1 MADHASRSHRKFAAS
16 AAERWMNCAGS
27 VALCKGLP
35 EQRSSYA
42 EEGTRAHELLEKRLK
57 TPGTTYA
64 MVVNYDQESWDAT
77 DVAVD
82 YVNARR
88 AAHSNSSLL
97 IERQVT
103 PEVCAAPDDVGGT
116 ADIILYY
123 PDELLLEV
131 VDYKHGAGVA
141 VEAKGNKQM
150 RVYALGAWQNLKL
163 EVQTIRTTI
172 IQPRAF
178 HPDGPIRSEDLSV
191 AELMDFHVDLE
202 EAAERCLQPDAPL
215 VPGEAQCRWCPAK
228 TICPALESRALAI
241 AGEAFTHVR
250 QITPEALPDARTL
263 TPDRIGYIL
272 QAKRA
277 LLGWL
282 EAVEEEGYRLAMA
295 GTQIPGS
302 KLVAATGR
310 RAFEGTVEEVSK
322 QLEAITGLPAKE
334 FTKETLLGVVEAETL
349 VKRQAKDKK
358 KALEAFAFLTTK
370 KSSGKLQLVADDDKR
385 PAVVPVSEAFA
396 GVVQL
401 PHITGD
407 SE

>member
-1 MADHASRSHRKFAAS
+1 MTDHASRSHKRFAAS
-16 AAERWMNCAGS
+16 AAERWFNCPGS
-27 VALCKGLP
+27 VALCDGLP
-35 EQRSSYA
+35 EQRSIYA
-42 EEGTRAHELLEKRLK
+42 EEGTRAHEVLETILLSS
-57 TPGTTYA
+57 TGTA
-64 MVVNYDQESWDAT
+64 LAPSPEIAEAVQ
-77 DVAVD
+77 VAVD
-82 YVNARR
+82 YVAARR
-88 AAHSNSSLL
+88 AAHPNLKIW
-97 IERQVT
+97 IEQQVT
-103 PEVCAAPDDVGGT
+103 PEVLAAPGDVGGT
-116 ADIILYY
+116 SDIILYY
-123 PDELLLEV
+123 PDEFLLEV

-150 RVYALGAWQNLKL
+150 RTYADGAWNGFGLP
-163 EVQTIRTTI
+163 VRTIRTTI

-202 EAAERCLQPDAPL
+202 EAVERCLQPDAPL

-228 TICPALESRALAI
+228 TSCPALENRALAI

-250 QITPEALPDARTL
+250 QITPEALPDAKTL

-310 RAFEGTVEEVSK
+310 RAFEGTVEEVSTK
-322 QLEAITGLPAKE
+322 LEEITGLPAKE

-349 VKRQAKDKK
+349 VKRQARDKK

-370 KSSGKLQLVADDDKR
+370 KSSGKLQLVSDDDKR
-385 PAVVPVSEAFA
+385 PAVVPASEAFA

-401 PHITGD
+401 PHITGG
-407 SE
+407 EE